1 MREQHAFNIARVER
15 RNSALSDGLKQ
26 IPTYAIGGWVWVYNA
41 AATIRLGTKAGTD
54 AKVLKAKLSLNW
66 MGPFKTLVIGPSPA
80 EATLMAALWPKNFF
94 TSTSPTTCLVR
105 TPPVE
110 SRWFAANLAPT
121 HKTAS
126 TSGDTCP
133 QD

>member
-1 MREQHAFNIARVER
+1 MSN
-15 RNSALSDGLKQ
+15 ALKKL
-26 IPTYAIGGWVWVYNA
+26 PTYAIGG
-41 AATIRLGTKAGTD
+41 LGVDLQDCRNHLARGRAGTD